1 MLTWRSRAEQ
11 EGAALADVTSFRK
24 YIGGSAANIA
34 VGAARLGLRSAMLT
48 RVVDEPFGHF
58 LLRRLRDEGVDIEGV
73 RLDPARLSGLV
84 TLAVR
89 ESDDFPRLFFY
100 RDSADM
106 AFDAADVEPGLVA
119 RARAVLVTGSY
130 LSSPSL
136 QAATLRLVEIAKQH
150 DARVV
155 LDLDFR
161 PVLWGLAPIGAGQSM
176 ESSSPSFA
184 EALSHILPYCDLVV
198 GTQEEFRAAA
208 ASVDTRQALS
218 LLLAQTEACLVVKA
232 GAMGCSVIEGDLT
245 TWSEDQPANPG
256 FPVKVLNSVGAGDG
270 FLAGFL
276 SGWLRHQPLAECARR
291 GNAAG
296 AIVVS
301 RHGCTPAMPTSAEL
315 DSFLRRSGQVR
326 RPDQDAEL
334 TLLHRVGTRPANP
347 VHLHVLAMD
356 HRWQLEEMAKQAGA
370 DPGRIRHLKE
380 LLYAGYL
387 RVAAS
392 RDDLGLLVDDVYGAA
407 ALEAETGSGRW
418 IARSAEVAGV
428 VPLELAGGA
437 DTSAWLRSWPADQ
450 VVKVIAYWQP
460 SDPDSMVAA
469 QLGGLM
475 RLQQAC
481 WSTEHE
487 LLVELQAP
495 PGQRYGRGDAALI
508 MQRCYEAGIS
518 PEWWKLPPL
527 ADSGAWAQVGAV
539 VRAAAPVCRGF
550 LLLGNTASPAEISSA
565 FSAVGGE
572 PTCVGFAIGRGVF
585 ASVAAEWL
593 QGRATDREVVDT
605 VEARFN
611 ALIADWDSATSARGP
626 LTASRLD
633 PATAIPAAGGPVV
646 TTGERELHA

>member
-1 MLTWRSRAEQ
+1 
-11 EGAALADVTSFRK
+11 
-24 YIGGSAANIA
+24 
-34 VGAARLGLRSAMLT
+34 
-48 RVVDEPFGHF
+48 
-58 LLRRLRDEGVDIEGV
+58 
-73 RLDPARLSGLV
+73 
-84 TLAVR
+84 
-89 ESDDFPRLFFY
+89 
-100 RDSADM
+100 
-106 AFDAADVEPGLVA
+106 
-119 RARAVLVTGSY
+119 
-130 LSSPSL
+130 
-136 QAATLRLVEIAKQH
+136 
-150 DARVV
+150 
-155 LDLDFR
+155 
-161 PVLWGLAPIGAGQSM
+161 
-176 ESSSPSFA
+176 
-184 EALSHILPYCDLVV
+184 
-198 GTQEEFRAAA
+198 
-208 ASVDTRQALS
+208 
-218 LLLAQTEACLVVKA
+218 
-232 GAMGCSVIEGDLT
+232 
-245 TWSEDQPANPG
+245 
-256 FPVKVLNSVGAGDG
+256 
-270 FLAGFL
+270 
-276 SGWLRHQPLAECARR
+276 
-291 GNAAG
+291 
-296 AIVVS
+296 
-301 RHGCTPAMPTSAEL
+301 
-315 DSFLRRSGQVR
+315 
-326 RPDQDAEL
+326 
-334 TLLHRVGTRPANP
+334 
-347 VHLHVLAMD
+347 
-356 HRWQLEEMAKQAGA
+356 MAKQAGA

-418 IARSAEVAGV
+418 IARSAEVAGA

-518 PEWWKLPPL
+518 PEWWKLPPPP
-527 ADSGAWAQVGAV
+527 DSGAWAQVGAV

-550 LLLGNTASPAEISSA
+550 LLLGHTASPAEISSA

-572 PTCVGFAIGRGVF
+572 PTCVGLAIGRGVF

-633 PATAIPAAGGPVV
+633 PATAIPGIAALAIDQPGSIAQLALVVARQRQVPVAYIPGLVMRRAADLYPGEAKTGATPTSSPTRPALAASRCYPAV
-646 TTGERELHA
+646 TEGFIWAAHARLLLRRLTEHTYD